1 MPAYAEGGV
10 SAHLIAAAI
19 DNNRQRLRTRRAKP
33 SRNQP
38 VLALVFAS
46 AAARARAQ
54 GRFHESRRRRRLPER
69 RAVRQGA
76 ARALGVHGTMVKA
89 RRSPLGRVGV
99 PAKYDRQA
107 RAAEPIA
114 HHLGLIDLCAMLGV
128 LRAERLGVCTPYW
141 RADLRRPCCGD
152 AASTAWNTPSRLGLA

>member
-10 SAHLIAAAI
+10 SAHLIAAAT

-76 ARALGVHGTMVKA
+76 ARA
-89 RRSPLGRVGV
+89 
-99 PAKYDRQA
+99 
-107 RAAEPIA
+107 
-114 HHLGLIDLCAMLGV
+114 
-128 LRAERLGVCTPYW
+128 
-141 RADLRRPCCGD
+141 RRPRHPGES
-152 AASTAWNTPSRLGLA
+152 ATESAWACRSSRRTRHSQ